1 MTAAMPQIVVRE
13 IAVNGLTPE
22 SFAPFGQVIAPAGD
36 GAPFGPADAQL
47 DLRRGTPRF
56 YIMRLPRRGLRF
68 KQITRHRDVTQC
80 LAAVGGKAWVIAVAP
95 PGEVEDPRA
104 QPALDD
110 IKAFKVPGDVAIK
123 LHRGSWHA
131 GPLFE
136 DDEISFFNLELA
148 DTNEV
153 DHHTCHLDQQFGTVF
168 ECDETKSRNAQR
180 LPS

>member
-1 MTAAMPQIVVRE
+1 MSAATPAVVVRT
-13 IAVNGLTPE
+13 IAVHALTPE
-22 SFAPFGQVIAPAGD
+22 RFARFGEVIAATED
-36 GAPFGPADAQL
+36 GAPFRPTDPQL
-47 DLRRGTPRF
+47 DLRHGTPRF

-95 PGEVEDPRA
+95 PGDLEDPNAR
-104 QPALDD
+104 PALDA

-131 GPLFE
+131 GPLFN

-168 ECDETKSRNAQR
+168 ECDETG
-180 LPS
+180 